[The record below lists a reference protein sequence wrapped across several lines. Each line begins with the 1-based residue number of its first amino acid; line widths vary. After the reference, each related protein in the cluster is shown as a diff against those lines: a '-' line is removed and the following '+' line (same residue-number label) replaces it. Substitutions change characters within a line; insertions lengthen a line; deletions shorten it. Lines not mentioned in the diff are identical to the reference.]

1 MSDAVI
7 LKNFN
12 TYKNGLIKLFG
23 EDIAASIIDALG
35 GDEKVMN
42 ATYANSKDSG
52 AAYNGAFIKNIIRL
66 TKIANELNKVYP
78 EEIRVNAASI
88 NKVCM
93 LSQIAKV
100 LMFKEND
107 NNYEIMNRGILY
119 KFELLEG
126 ALRTGERSTLVAMN
140 AGVKFTEW
148 EYEAMQA
155 IDKLSEQDNY
165 AKYFSSPLS
174 LVIRQAY
181 EILNTTNKQNVD

>member
-1 MSDAVI
+1 MSDAI
-7 LKNFN
+7 IIKNFS
-12 TYKNGLIKLFG
+12 TYKKGLVKLFG
-23 EDIAASIIDALG
+23 EEIANRIIDALG

-52 AAYNGAFIKNIIRL
+52 AAYNGAFVKNVIKL
-66 TKIANELNKVYP
+66 TQLANSLNEVYP
-78 EEIRVNAASI
+78 ESIKADVSSI

-107 NNYEIMNRGILY
+107 NNYEIINRGILY
-119 KFELLEG
+119 KFENLDG
-126 ALRTGERSTLVAMN
+126 ALRTGERSTLIAMN
-140 AGVKFTEW
+140 AGVKFTEC

-165 AKYFSSPLS
+165 TKYFSSPLS

-181 EILNTTNKQNVD
+181 EILNTANKISA